1 MTDSTINPDDRR
13 QYLRM
18 KIMSQAE
25 LRSDDSET
33 IDIKCRDLSAG
44 GAQIQ
49 LDKPLDVSA
58 SYHFVLT
65 PNHPNGQP
73 LHADASIVW
82 SSCTKHEQEETYTYG
97 LRFNNVK

>member
-18 KIMSQAE
+18 KIMSQAQ
-25 LRSDDSET
+25 LRSDNLET
-33 IDIKCRDLSAG
+33 IDIKCKDLSAG

-49 LDKPLDVSA
+49 LSKPLDESA
-58 SYHFVLT
+58 NYLFVLT

-73 LHADASIVW
+73 LHADARIVW
-82 SSCTKHEQEETYTYG
+82 SSCIKHEQGETYTYG
-97 LRFNNVK
+97 LRFKNVK